1 MIATCLRVSQALRLP
16 VALLLAAIGVG
27 IASLPLTDGESTG
40 HAFSH
45 LIPAAVAT
53 LVAGVAVRFWRVR
66 PTRLDRFARRVL
78 GGALSFFAAAQILEA
93 VGAFAWESDGET
105 VRSEPLHTLHDVALV
120 PSTLAF
126 PLVGLSAVV
135 ALAAL
140 VARVANRGTRHHD
153 PLA

>member
-1 MIATCLRVSQALRLP
+1 MIRAVLGSSIAQLP
-16 VALLLAAIGVG
+16 VVLLLAAIAVG

-53 LVAGVAVRFWRVR
+53 IVAGLTARFWRVR
-66 PTRLDRFARRVL
+66 QTRLDRFGRRALVA
-78 GGALSFFAAAQILEA
+78 ALSFFAAAQLLEA
-93 VGAFAWESDGET
+93 VGAFAWEADGET

-120 PSTLAF
+120 PSTLAY
-126 PLVGLSAVV
+126 PLVALSVFV

-140 VARVANRGTRHHD
+140 VARVAGRGTGHHD